1 MISVILTVYAR
12 PQNLDLQL
20 EAINNQSIKPKE
32 IIIVLDKNI
41 NVDFDTKKYNQ
52 YQIVSFNKNI
62 GVWGRFSIA
71 LLTSQPYICIFDD
84 DTIPGNKWFENCL
97 NTYKKVDGLLGTV
110 GVLFNKGSLDYNYSK
125 RIGWPD
131 PNESIEE
138 VDIVGHSWFF
148 KRKHIEHFW
157 QKTSKHSEFKKSGE
171 DIHFSYILKK
181 TLGLNTYVPPH
192 PKGDLSF
199 WGSLPEYAT
208 KFGSDENALSLEVL
222 STLRM
227 SSYMKKVRGDGF
239 RFVSEKDNK
248 SLNFE
253 PNLKANTNYFIK
265 NGYATFKLFIKRIIK

>member
-41 NVDFDTKKYNQ
+41 NVDFDIKKYEQ

-62 GVWGRFSIA
+62 GVCGRFSVA
-71 LLTSQPYICIFDD
+71 LLTSQPYICVFDD

-110 GVLFNKGSLDYNYSK
+110 GVLFNKGSLDYDYSK

-157 QKTSKHSEFKKSGE
+157 QKTSNHSEFKKSGE

-181 TLGLNTYVPPH
+181 TLDLNTYVPPH
-192 PKGDLSF
+192 PVNDKSL
-199 WGSLPEYAT
+199 WGSIKEYSMLIGT
-208 KFGSDENALSLEVL
+208 DENAISFNSQHQKAMSAALRGYIDKGFKLKYLSDLK
-222 STLRM
+222 
-227 SSYMKKVRGDGF
+227 YKKI
-239 RFVSEKDNK
+239 
-248 SLNFE
+248 L
-253 PNLKANTNYFIK
+253 LKAKKNIK
-265 NGYATFKLFIKRIIK
+265 KLL